1 MTLLR
6 NHCISVIGA
15 VHRLIV
21 RFTKSM
27 NHPIGPS
34 QDQHHSASVPDASFI
49 ERLPS
54 DSRLL
59 ELPRDYNSHN
69 QSNER
74 DLHAFLASEL
84 FGPDPSNSGAEQDSR
99 TLASL
104 DLTWEQTPGA
114 RDSYQAEALA
124 LSRDHTLVEH
134 VDTAGA
140 ARPPGEESV
149 GGSGLAQVSLESDP
163 SIHLTESLPR
173 KEKRKAGHG
182 SKGKKRSAQLQ
193 EVQSALSHNS
203 MLPTK
208 TMSACQLTSECHLT

>member
-1 MTLLR
+1 M
-6 NHCISVIGA
+6 
-15 VHRLIV
+15 

-27 NHPIGPS
+27 NHSVGPL
-34 QDQHHSASVPDASFI
+34 QDQHHSASVPDASLI
-49 ERLPS
+49 ESLPS
-54 DSRLL
+54 DS

-84 FGPDPSNSGAEQDSR
+84 FGPDISNSGAEQESR
-99 TLASL
+99 TLAPL

-114 RDSYQAEALA
+114 SESYQAVAHTQ
-124 LSRDHTLVEH
+124 SPGHTLAEH
-134 VDTAGA
+134 FDTAGA
-140 ARPPGEESV
+140 ARPPGDESV

-163 SIHLTESLPR
+163 TIHSTETLPR

-182 SKGKKRSAQLQ
+182 TKGRKRSAQLQ

-203 MLPTK
+203 ELPTK
-208 TMSACQLTSECHLT
+208 TMSACQLIAECHLTCCRQAKEQYMIS